1 MKMKLLIHMSM
12 LMLPFFLFAQTGSI
26 QGKIMDGSSRQPLV
40 AVNLT
45 LDGQAMGTASGP
57 DGSYEILD
65 VPVGSYTL
73 VAEFIGYETV
83 YQTDVIVR
91 KNRITFVN
99 VDLYESV
106 ISGEAVTVTGGYFQK
121 KERSTVLTSLS
132 KEEIRRSPGTA
143 GEITRVLTALPSVAS
158 RGENSQDIV
167 VRGGSPIE
175 NGFYVDNIPIPQ
187 IAHFTTSSG
196 SSNGPVG
203 ILNTD
208 LIDNVDFYN
217 GGFSSRFGDRLSAI
231 VDVSYR
237 EGNREV
243 VDAQVDLNFVGFGG
257 VVDGPFAGGKGSW
270 LLSGRRSYLDI
281 IADAINAGG
290 APRFEDL
297 QGKLVYDISPTNK
310 VTLLNIFGSNSFD
323 QDQEDSFDEG
333 FDEYIEVSNMQN
345 TTGANWFTLW
355 NKRVWSNTAVSYT
368 WKTHD
373 IDVNE
378 TVSGDTEFRNE
389 FVENTTTLRHTTF
402 IQPAKMLDL
411 EVGLDYSLEDGTY
424 DYSRFIADTSF
435 GGVARDLE
443 NRLDQSV
450 TGSKFGGFINASI
463 QPLKPLSISLGL
475 RGDYNS
481 LNEATTVSP
490 RVAASLQLTPRLAL
504 NASYGIFHQGLQ
516 RFLLSQDEAFEQLD
530 DMRSTH
536 YVAGLEYLLTADTR
550 LTLEVFN
557 KDYENIPQ
565 AEAATSPVG
574 PVYIPDWRFGETNW
588 GPINSSGEGYAR
600 GVELL
605 IQKKLA
611 ERFYGIISGSF
622 FSSRYTDYNGV
633 ERRRDYDNEYLFN
646 VIGGYKPNNKWEFS
660 IRWTYL
666 GERPYTPID
675 EAGSRQAGSQRLFVN
690 QTNEATLPAYHSLFF
705 RSDRRFNVKGSTLI
719 AYLSLWNA
727 YNRENIDAFV
737 WSSIE
742 NRVLKETQFS
752 LLPIFGI
759 EYEF

>member
-1 MKMKLLIHMSM
+1 MKKQLSYLMALLLFPI
-12 LMLPFFLFAQTGSI
+12 LAFAQTGSI

-40 AVNLT
+40 AVNVT

-57 DGSYEILD
+57 DGSYDIAD
-65 VPVGSYTL
+65 VSVGSYTL
-73 VAEFIGYETV
+73 VAEFIGYEAV

-99 VDLYESV
+99 IDLYEAV
-106 ISGEAVTVTGGYFQK
+106 ISGEAVTITGGYFQK
-121 KERSTVLTSLS
+121 KERSRVLTSLS

-187 IAHFTTSSG
+187 IAHFTTASG

-217 GGFSSRFGDRLSAI
+217 GGFSSRFGDRMSAVI
-231 VDVSYR
+231 DVSYR

-243 VDAQVDLNFVGFGG
+243 TDAQFDVNFVGFGG
-257 VVDGPFAGGKGSW
+257 VVDGPLGGGKGSW
-270 LLSGRRSYLDI
+270 LISGRRSYLDI

-290 APRFEDL
+290 APRFEDV
-297 QGKLVYDISPTNK
+297 QGKLVFDISPTNK
-310 VTLLNIFGSNSFD
+310 LTFLNIFGNNAFN

-333 FDEYIEVSNMQN
+333 FDEYIEVSNKQN
-345 TTGANWFTLW
+345 TSGANWFTLW
-355 NKRVWSNTAVSYT
+355 NKKAWSNTAVSYT
-368 WKTHD
+368 YKTHD
-373 IDVNE
+373 IDVNN
-378 TVSGDTEFRNE
+378 TVSGDTEFQND
-389 FVENTTTLRHTTF
+389 FVESTTTVRHTTF
-402 IQPAKMLDL
+402 LQPVGQLDL
-411 EVGLDYSLEDGTY
+411 EVGLDYSFEDGTY
-424 DYSRFIADTSF
+424 DYRRLVADTSL
-435 GGVARDLE
+435 GGIGRPIE

-450 TGSKFGGFINASI
+450 SGSKFGGFLNATF
-463 QPLKPLSISLGL
+463 QPVKPLSISLGI
-475 RGDYNS
+475 RGDYS
-481 LNEATTVSP
+481 SYNEASTVSP
-490 RVAASLQLTPRLAL
+490 RLSASWQATSRLAF
-504 NASYGIFHQGLQ
+504 NASYGVFHQGLQ
-516 RFLLSQDEAFEQLD
+516 RFLLSQDEEFEALD
-530 DMRSTH
+530 DMKSTH

-550 LTLEVFN
+550 LTIEVFN

-588 GPINSSGEGYAR
+588 GPLNSNGEGYSR
-600 GVELL
+600 GVEVLV
-605 IQKKLA
+605 QKKLA
-611 ERFYGIISGSF
+611 EKFYGIVSGSF
-622 FSSRYTDYNGV
+622 FRSRYTDFNGV
-633 ERRRDYDNEYLFN
+633 ERSRDYDNKYLFN

-660 IRWTYL
+660 VRWTYL
-666 GERPYTPID
+666 GERPYTEIN
-675 EAGSRQAGSQRLFVN
+675 EAASVQTQSQRLFVDR
-690 QTNEATLPAYHSLFF
+690 TNEATLPAYHSLFF

-719 AYLSLWNA
+719 AYLSVWNA
-727 YNRENIDAFV
+727 YNRENVDAFV
-737 WSSIE
+737 WSNLEQRI
-742 NRVLKETQFS
+742 LKETQFS